1 MAEESFRFKYGAR
14 ELIRA
19 SCFLFWVF
27 QYCREKGNVFTK
39 FYQYYLEETTMNLE
53 NDRKYTSSH
62 EWILDLGNGSYR
74 VGLSDFAQHAL
85 GDIVFID
92 LPQVGDAV
100 SAETSLGDIESVKAV
115 SEVLSP
121 VSGTV
126 AAVNEEL
133 SAVPESIN
141 ADPYGA
147 WLIEVKDA
155 TAFAELMDASAY
167 EAFCANA

>member
-1 MAEESFRFKYGAR
+1 MT
-14 ELIRA
+14 LP
-19 SCFLFWVF
+19 
-27 QYCREKGNVFTK
+27 
-39 FYQYYLEETTMNLE
+39 

-62 EWILDLGNGSYR
+62 EWLLDLGNGTYR
-74 VGLSDFAQHAL
+74 VGLSDYAQSSL

-92 LPQVGDAV
+92 LPQPGDTV
-100 SAETSLGDIESVKAV
+100 TAETSLGDVESVKAV

-126 AAVNEEL
+126 TATNEAL
-133 SAVPESIN
+133 SSAPESIN

-147 WLIEVKDA
+147 WLIEVNNA
-155 TAFAELMDASAY
+155 TGFAELMDASDY

>member
-1 MAEESFRFKYGAR
+1 MA
-14 ELIRA
+14 L
-19 SCFLFWVF
+19 
-27 QYCREKGNVFTK
+27 Q
-39 FYQYYLEETTMNLE
+39 

-62 EWILDLGNGSYR
+62 ERLLDLGNGSYR

-92 LPQVGDAV
+92 LPQPGDAV
-100 SAETSLGDIESVKAV
+100 TAEASLGDVESVKAV

-126 AAVNEEL
+126 TATNEAL
-133 SAVPESIN
+133 SSAPESIN

-147 WLIEVKDA
+147 WLIEVNNVS
-155 TAFAELMDASAY
+155 AFAELMDAAAY